1 MSHGFPISLRVD
13 GQRCL
18 VVGGGRIAERKINSL
33 LRAGAMVRVVAR
45 DPSPMVRQLAGDG
58 TLELH
63 VRDYSHPDLDDV
75 FLVIV
80 ATDDAALNAT
90 VSEECRRRRLL
101 VNVVDQPA
109 LCNFYVSAQ
118 IERGPVSI
126 SVSTGGTA
134 PALAKHL
141 RILLESVV
149 GEEHGHLAELMGE
162 LRPEVLAKFDRQSD
176 RAAAWQRLLQSDI
189 LDRLRQGVTDSAREH
204 ARELMGL
211 NS

>member
-13 GQRCL
+13 GHQCL
-18 VVGGGRIAERKINSL
+18 VVGGGHIAERKINSL

-45 DPSPMVRQLAGDG
+45 DPSPMVQQLAGEE

-63 VRDYSHPDLDDV
+63 VRAYSHSDLDGA

-80 ATDDAALNAT
+80 ATDDAELNAT
-90 VSEECRRRRLL
+90 VSEECRRRGLL

-149 GEEHGHLAELMGE
+149 GEEHGSLAELMGQ
-162 LRPEVLAKFDRQSD
+162 LRPEVLFKYDKQPD

-189 LDRLRQGVTDSAREH
+189 LDWLREGVTGSAREH

>member
-1 MSHGFPISLRVD
+1 MSRGFPISLRVD
-13 GQRCL
+13 GHKCL
-18 VVGGGRIAERKINSL
+18 VVGGGRVAERKIKAL

-45 DPSPMVRQLAGDG
+45 DPSPMVQQLAGQG

-63 VRDYSHPDLDDV
+63 VRDYAHPDLDGV

-80 ATDDAALNAT
+80 ATDDAVLNAT
-90 VSEECRRRRLL
+90 VSEECRRRGLL

-141 RILLESVV
+141 RMLLESVV
-149 GEEHGHLAELMGE
+149 GDEHGSLAELMGE
-162 LRPEVLAKFDRQSD
+162 LRPEVLARYDQQPD

-189 LDRLRQGVTDSAREH
+189 LDWLREGVSCSARAH